1 VNLFKNVTRAKRS
14 LDGRTR
20 FYQITNDGSDG
31 NSASAGSLGSCDPV
45 SDGELEN
52 HQEELRSRASG
63 FILVAMSYVPFIK
76 ILAPLPAT
84 ILGAGFMVFAR
95 KITFGERGSVKD
107 LFIVFED
114 NQKMGELLPIGLLGV
129 GIALLQAFIEKSF
142 PAFIGNLLG
151 FALTLLLV
159 ALTTFSAPLIY
170 FKKVQAVRSIEL
182 NLQATSL
189 AWRFLLALGLML
201 AGLAVVCTIAL
212 LLPVLLV
219 FLPVALVAGYLT
231 YAALFEGLDIK
242 EVDRKF

>member
-1 VNLFKNVTRAKRS
+1 VVEKDFTKSQMTDRTGIQLRQIPSDLAIQFLMVSWKITKKNYEAV
-14 LDGRTR
+14 L
-20 FYQITNDGSDG
+20 Q
-31 NSASAGSLGSCDPV
+31 V
-45 SDGELEN
+45 SVLYT
-52 HQEELRSRASG
+52 L
-63 FILVAMSYVPFIK
+63 ILAAMSYTPFVK
-76 ILAPLPAT
+76 MLAPLPAT

-95 KITFGERGSVKD
+95 KITLGDRGSVKD
-107 LFIVFED
+107 LFVVFED

-129 GIALLQAFIEKSF
+129 GIALLQALIQKSF
-142 PAFIGNLLG
+142 PSFIGNLLG

-170 FKKVQAVRSIEL
+170 FKQVQAIRSIEL

-189 AWRFLLALGLML
+189 SWQFLLALGLML

-212 LLPVLLV
+212 VIPVLLV
-219 FLPVALVAGYLT
+219 FLPVALVVGYLT